1 MIFPWINYLEVY
13 KELSMNNEP
22 PTLYSLM
29 QSIVNF
35 NRDANSQIPI
45 KDLAKYSRTTIFDF
59 DYPISNKFGK
69 EAFEVMFLNHYMFRR
84 INYDTLRSFQLHL
97 MVKLNDIMPKYNK
110 MIEGFSVLDFDGTK
124 EIHTRVQNDS
134 RNTNTNESQ
143 NSKSNVNASSTDSSI
158 NDNRYSDT
166 PQGDLEA
173 VQDGTYLT
181 DYTYNKVDASNT
193 NASNSNSESTNNKV
207 TNDSGLINE
216 SIEIKKA
223 DTLDEYKKYM
233 EIINNIYSMIFK
245 ECDSLFYGII

>member
-35 NRDANSQIPI
+35 NRQPDDQVKI
-45 KDLAKYSRTTIFDF
+45 KDLAQYSRETIFDF
-59 DYPISNKFGK
+59 DYPISDSFGK
-69 EAFEVMFLNHYMFRR
+69 EAFEIMFLNHYMFRR

-110 MIEGFSVLDFDGTK
+110 MIEGFNKIAFDGTV
-124 EIHTRVQNDS
+124 ETHTRNLTDNKAGTS
-134 RNTNTNESQ
+134 TTSSQ
-143 NSKSNVNASSTDSSI
+143 ATDNST

-166 PQGDLEA
+166 PQGDLTS

-181 DYTYNKVDASNT
+181 DYTYNQVNGTSNSSSNSSNTSNT
-193 NASNSNSESTNNKV
+193 NVSEDIT
-207 TNDSGLINE
+207 
-216 SIEIKKA
+216 IKKG
-223 DTLDEYKKYM
+223 DSIDEYKKYLDLL
-233 EIINNIYSMIFK
+233 NNIYSMIFK